1 MVTTTKNPGQIYQAG
16 VPPSKSDIILFE
28 QEVKQAVTDLENLF
42 QGVGKLFPGRASA
55 VAAGQV
61 GLPATLGQITTREGN
76 YLVLRTAAASADDP
90 LFATAPQWGAVMRI
104 PNDVL
109 LNTKADLDR
118 SGKIFVSRQ
127 EAVDFGQ
134 ANLTTILARVF
145 TLEAGYLV
153 LRGAGQTADDP
164 LFATAPQW
172 GVVARL
178 PIQSTV
184 EKLVSDTAAV
194 TRPIA
199 MLSPGGTGAHYT
211 ATSNWPLTTGVS
223 MISFVPPVDNADFPD
238 LTITGPFGTNGA
250 TEARTV
256 LLVGEDGLAPMPGQ
270 LRAGGRYYGQYN
282 DLAIRIIGLRRPA
295 QSEEK
300 RVTDEA
306 QAGALMHTMAY
317 SALEAGGTE
326 DVGIK
331 VIGAPNFSHW
341 VASRGDRG
349 NIILVDGATR
359 WIDLSHLRPGCD
371 DPITIRCITAARFRT
386 PAQNYA
392 ATAGSLVRV
401 YRTTT
406 ADYVFEA
413 IGGTVTTTS
422 DVMPACNFSF
432 ITGGQSLATNFLTAG
447 LHGFQRGLLDYSG
460 TARAVFAIDGATG
473 STGLLPESAG
483 TPGYWWNDAGG
494 GSPGPAALAWKAA
507 LDAKPSNQ
515 PTPAFIYWAL
525 GQNDVGYMGAGITLS
540 RYIAAYQALFAWMRT
555 QIGSNVPII
564 WSPLGSWDVDGAP
577 SDDKASAIR
586 WAEHSVRAAVTG
598 VHFGPHTF
606 DLPRSFYDVHPTEQ
620 GQVIQGYRLAAHV
633 AALLYGNTPN
643 NGPSISALTA
653 VDGGLSYR
661 IDFTPG
667 DPGDP
672 LWRTAWVDGLAFYK
686 PGQDPLS
693 GADVVQTRHLWENN
707 TRLRVWL
714 AEAVTGATLLWPAG
728 TLKEARAGRYVR
740 NTGNSPLRV
749 GIGNHVPLKPARIT
763 AS

>member
-42 QGVGKLFPGRASA
+42 AGVGKLFAGRASA

-90 LFATAPQWGAVMRI
+90 LFETSPQWGAVMRI
-104 PNDVL
+104 PNDVRVA
-109 LNTKADLDR
+109 ADIAD
-118 SGKIFVSRQ
+118 GMT
-127 EAVDFGQ
+127 Q
-134 ANLTTILARVF
+134 A
-145 TLEAGYLV
+145 
-153 LRGAGQTADDP
+153 
-164 LFATAPQW
+164 
-172 GVVARL
+172 
-178 PIQSTV
+178 
-184 EKLVSDTAAV
+184 
-194 TRPIA
+194 RPIA

-223 MISFVPPVDNADFPD
+223 LISFVPPVENADFPD
-238 LTITGPFGTNGA
+238 LTITGPFGTGGA

-270 LRAGGRYYGQYN
+270 LRAGARYYGQYN

-306 QAGALMHTMAY
+306 QAGALMHTMAS

-349 NIILVDGATR
+349 NIILVDGGTR
-359 WIDLSHLRPGCD
+359 WIDLTHLKPGCD
-371 DPITIRCITAARFRT
+371 DPITIRAITLTRLRT
-386 PAQNYA
+386 PDQVYSVS
-392 ATAGSLVRV
+392 AGTLVRV

-413 IGGTVTTTS
+413 IGGTVSAITATY
-422 DVMPACNFSF
+422 PACNFSF
-432 ITGGQSLATNFLTAG
+432 ITGGQSLASNFLTAG
-447 LHGFQRGLLDYSG
+447 LHGFQRGLLDYNG
-460 TARAVFAIDGATG
+460 TSRAVFAIDGATG

-483 TPGYWWNDAGG
+483 APGYWWNDAGAG
-494 GSPGPAALAWKAA
+494 TPGPAALAWKAA

-515 PTPAFIYWAL
+515 PVPAFIYWAM
-525 GQNDVGYMGAGITLS
+525 GQNDVGYMGAGITLA
-540 RYIAAYQALFAWMRT
+540 RYIAAYQALFAWMRA

-643 NGPSISALTA
+643 NGPSISAVSTP
-653 VDGGLSYR
+653 DGGLSYR

-707 TRLRVWL
+707 TRLRVWM

-749 GIGNHVPLKPARIT
+749 GIGNHAPLKPARIT

>member
-1 MVTTTKNPGQIYQAG
+1 MPAPTFDLTVQGTAPNQYSTESLLEAAINAALTALWQDLNGSKADIANSGKVFPSRESAVTAG
-16 VPPSKSDIILFE
+16 
-28 QEVKQAVTDLENLF
+28 QEVL
-42 QGVGKLFPGRASA
+42 R
-55 VAAGQV
+55 
-61 GLPATLGQITTREGN
+61 PALSQIMTREGN
-76 YLVLRTAAASADDP
+76 YLVVRSASGTADDP
-90 LFATAPQWGAVMRI
+90 LFEAYPQWGAVMRI
-104 PNDVL
+104 PNDIRVA
-109 LNTKADLDR
+109 ADIAN
-118 SGKIFVSRQ
+118 GMT
-127 EAVDFGQ
+127 Q
-134 ANLTTILARVF
+134 A
-145 TLEAGYLV
+145 
-153 LRGAGQTADDP
+153 
-164 LFATAPQW
+164 
-172 GVVARL
+172 
-178 PIQSTV
+178 
-184 EKLVSDTAAV
+184 
-194 TRPIA
+194 RPIA

-223 MISFVPPVDNADFPD
+223 LISFAPPVENADFPD

-250 TEARTV
+250 TETRTV

-270 LRAGGRYYGQYN
+270 LRAGARYYGQYN

-306 QAGALMHTMAY
+306 QAGALMHTMAS

-331 VIGAPNFSHW
+331 VTGTGNFSFW
-341 VASRGDRG
+341 TASRGDRG
-349 NIILVDGATR
+349 NVILVDGGVR

-413 IGGTVTTTS
+413 IGGTVTTIS
-422 DVMPACNFSF
+422 DVMPACNFCF
-432 ITGGQSLATNFLTAG
+432 ITGGQSLASNFLTAG
-447 LHGFQRGLLDYSG
+447 LHGFQRGLLDYNG

-483 TPGYWWNDAGG
+483 GPGYWWNDGD
-494 GSPGPAALAWKAA
+494 STPGPAALAWKAA

-515 PTPAFIYWAL
+515 PVPAFIYWAM
-525 GQNDVGYMGAGITLS
+525 GQNDVGYMGAGIMLA
-540 RYIAAYQALFAWMRT
+540 RYIAAYQALFAWMRA

>member
-42 QGVGKLFPGRASA
+42 AGVGKLFPGRASA

-90 LFATAPQWGAVMRI
+90 LFETAPQWGAVMRI
-104 PNDVL
+104 PNDIRVA
-109 LNTKADLDR
+109 ADIAD
-118 SGKIFVSRQ
+118 GMT
-127 EAVDFGQ
+127 Q
-134 ANLTTILARVF
+134 A
-145 TLEAGYLV
+145 
-153 LRGAGQTADDP
+153 
-164 LFATAPQW
+164 
-172 GVVARL
+172 
-178 PIQSTV
+178 
-184 EKLVSDTAAV
+184 
-194 TRPIA
+194 RPIA

-223 MISFVPPVDNADFPD
+223 LISFVPPVENADFPD
-238 LTITGPFGTNGA
+238 LTITGPFGTGGA
-250 TEARTV
+250 TETRTV

-270 LRAGGRYYGQYN
+270 LRAGARYYGQYN

-306 QAGALMHTMAY
+306 QAGALMHTMAS

-359 WIDLSHLRPGCD
+359 WIDLTHLKPGCD
-371 DPITIRCITAARFRT
+371 DPITIRAITLARLRT
-386 PAQNYA
+386 PDQVYSVP
-392 ATAGSLVRV
+392 AGTLVRV

-413 IGGTVTTTS
+413 IGGTVSAITATY
-422 DVMPACNFSF
+422 PACNFSF
-432 ITGGQSLATNFLTAG
+432 ITGGQSLASNFLTAG
-447 LHGFQRGLLDYSG
+447 LHGFQRGLLDYNG

-483 TPGYWWNDAGG
+483 TPGYWWNDAGAG
-494 GSPGPAALAWKAA
+494 TPGPAALAWKAA

-515 PTPAFIYWAL
+515 PTPAFIYWAM
-525 GQNDVGYMGAGITLS
+525 GQNDVGYMGAGITLA

-586 WAEHSVRAAVTG
+586 WAEHSVRAAMTG